1 MELTHTDVD
10 VDALLLDGKQ
20 RLQAW
25 NEKYSE
31 RNPAADAEVRV
42 AEPVPQ
48 VMEYDFV
55 IKAAYTWLNYTITA
69 RNSLFYCV
77 CMKPYGYHLG

>member
-1 MELTHTDVD
+1 MDNVTYIQTFIHSHIHNTGSTAMSGHRSTLELLLPMELTHTEVD

-31 RNPAADAEVRV
+31 
-42 AEPVPQ
+42 
-48 VMEYDFV
+48 
-55 IKAAYTWLNYTITA
+55 
-69 RNSLFYCV
+69 
-77 CMKPYGYHLG
+77 